1 MSTLPYAAPPV
12 GDLRW
17 RPPREHKAW
26 NDTLDV
32 SAVPEESE
40 CPQLLLISGL
50 PFFKGSEQ
58 SCLTLSVYSPASAR
72 PGRRS
77 TSFPRIR
84 SNALGDPMHH
94 QNSVCRVPLVSGVTF
109 SSFLQLEYSRNIST
123 GG

>member
-1 MSTLPYAAPPV
+1 MQKPDGSW
-12 GDLRW
+12 G
-17 RPPREHKAW
+17 
-26 NDTLDV
+26 LDPDIHMIV
-32 SAVPEESE
+32 QEDHAMLNTGV
-40 CPQLLLISGL
+40 
-50 PFFKGSEQ
+50 FFVRGRSQ
-58 SCLTLSVYSPASAR
+58 SAR